1 MAGKL
6 RGGDPQFSYDFGI
19 AVSTATLSKIT
30 RLTGVTLSLA
40 GAYYALQKTA
50 TEYVDTLK
58 PNAMR
63 FGGYLNK
70 MQTMAKLQ
78 DRIAKGQT
86 SFSVQ
91 QQMRGMNDLMSVGIK
106 ASENLDFLD
115 KSAHAMGV
123 SFDEFAGA
131 IANGIRGNM
140 SGLVQMGLLTERST
154 RYFEKYQANTIQRQQ
169 AILNF
174 VKEHKGLQTLIKNDF
189 RTIKDGTAQV
199 SGIWKTFMQSVVGDP
214 RNPDSLYGSV
224 VGVFDKIGGGL
235 SKSLEYIKRAGYMVG
250 RVLGWFVKQIGE
262 FVMWV
267 GRVINKSLDGSKK
280 ILDNYRESTNSL
292 IVWLEFMK
300 LRVVKFFQDYQEPI
314 KTTLKLLLAYKALKT
329 VFLISKA
336 AINSAWAYAAAINSI
351 GGGLYRGIRRPFIR
365 GKWRTGR
372 MLQNPANYRGG
383 GYKAHGLQKGSRKRR
398 WMYIKNMFMKPKTQT
413 KIAASFGML
422 KRSGPIIKTISAAL
436 LNVGKIGLKGI
447 VGGTLGAILLG
458 FEALKIY
465 IKDILG
471 LSEEWDKSMQSIWR
485 FVKSIGTLVSDAIGR
500 KFEKFKT
507 NWDIMGNQ
515 LLTAWNNLV
524 YGIGKTWRDFMRTD
538 VGKML
543 AWFFGMNKANAAA
556 GLAGIT
562 NGFDSAADYINMV
575 NENNNGAH
583 LTEMERLRQR
593 QEETKMLSDIS
604 ALRRQALKARSME
617 DISALVKAAKSDFQI
632 TINLPE
638 GVTDVVAL
646 SDIIIDRLS
655 YEMETK
661 ATRNGEIYQPAVLP
675 SIYGNN

>member
-63 FGGYLNK
+63 FGGYLNT

-131 IANGIRGNM
+131 IAKGIRGNM

-189 RTIKDGTAQV
+189 RTIKDGTAQI

-250 RVLGWFVKQIGE
+250 IVLGWFVKQIGE

-329 VFLISKA
+329 VFLISNA
-336 AINSAWAYAAAINSI
+336 AIDSAWAYAAAINSI

-413 KIAASFGML
+413 RIAAAFGML
-422 KRSGPIIKTISAAL
+422 KRSEPIIKTTNAAL
-436 LNVGKIGLKGI
+436 LNVGKIGLTGI

-485 FVKSIGTLVSDAIGR
+485 FLKSIGTLVSDTIGR
-500 KFEKFKT
+500 KFEKFKS
-507 NWDIMGNQ
+507 NCDIMGNQ

-524 YGIGKTWRDFMRTD
+524 YGIGKTWRNFMRTN

-543 AWFFGMNKANAAA
+543 AWFFGYNKTTVAA
-556 GLAGIT
+556 GLAKIT
-562 NGFDSAADYINMV
+562 GGFDSAADYIDMV
-575 NENNNGAH
+575 NENNKGAH

-593 QEETKMLSDIS
+593 QEETKMLSDLS
-604 ALRRQALKARSME
+604 SLRRQALKARSME
-617 DISALVKAAKSDFQI
+617 DISALVKAAKSNFQI

-661 ATRNGEIYQPAVLP
+661 ATRNGEIYEQYQFGV
-675 SIYGNN
+675 IR

>member
-63 FGGYLNK
+63 FGGYLNT

-189 RTIKDGTAQV
+189 RTIKDGTAQI

-280 ILDNYRESTNSL
+280 ILDNYRESTNSI

-300 LRVVKFFQDYQEPI
+300 LRVVKFFQDYQEPM

-351 GGGLYRGIRRPFIR
+351 GGNVVRGVRSPFRRGRIRT
-365 GKWRTGR
+365 KR
-372 MLQNPANYRGG
+372 MLQLSGNYAGG
-383 GYKAHGLQKGSRKRR
+383 GYKANGLQKGSRARR

-436 LNVGKIGLKGI
+436 LSVGKIGLKGI
-447 VGGTLGAILLG
+447 VGSTLGAILLG

-465 IKDILG
+465 VKDILG

-524 YGIGKTWRDFMRTD
+524 YGISKTWRNFMRTD

-543 AWFFGMNKANAAA
+543 AWFFGYNKTTAAA

-562 NGFDSAADYINMV
+562 GGFDSAADYIDMV
-575 NENNNGAH
+575 NENNKGAH

-593 QEETKMLSDIS
+593 QEETKMLSDLS
-604 ALRRQALKARSME
+604 SLRRQALKARSME

-661 ATRNGEIYQPAVLP
+661 ATRNGEIYEQYQFGV
-675 SIYGNN
+675 IR

>member
-6 RGGDPQFSYDFGI
+6 RGGDPQFSYDFGV
-19 AVSTATLSKIT
+19 AVSTATLSKIS

-63 FGGYLNK
+63 FGGYLNT

-189 RTIKDGTAQV
+189 RTIKDGTAQI

-336 AINSAWAYAAAINSI
+336 AINSAWAYAAAISSI
-351 GGGLYRGIRRPFIR
+351 
-365 GKWRTGR
+365 
-372 MLQNPANYRGG
+372 GG
-383 GYKAHGLQKGSRKRR
+383 GYKAPGLQKGSRKRR

-422 KRSGPIIKTISAAL
+422 KRLGPIIKTISAAL

-447 VGGTLGAILLG
+447 VGSTLGAILLG

-485 FVKSIGTLVSDAIGR
+485 FIKSIGTLVSDAIGR
-500 KFEKFKT
+500 KFEKFKI
-507 NWDIMGNQ
+507 NWDIMGNR
-515 LLTAWNNLV
+515 LLTVWNNLV

-543 AWFFGMNKANAAA
+543 AWFFGMHKASVAA

-575 NENNNGAH
+575 NENNKGAH

-604 ALRRQALKARSME
+604 TLRRQALKARSME
-617 DISALVKAAKSDFQI
+617 DISALVKTAKSDFQI

-661 ATRNGEIYQPAVLP
+661 AARNGEIY
-675 SIYGNN
+675 

>member
-63 FGGYLNK
+63 FGGYLNT
-70 MQTMAKLQ
+70 MQTMAKLR

-189 RTIKDGTAQV
+189 RTIKDGTAQI
-199 SGIWKTFMQSVVGDP
+199 SGIWNTFMQSVVGDP

-329 VFLISKA
+329 VFFISKA
-336 AINSAWAYAAAINSI
+336 AINSAWAYAAAINSC
-351 GGGLYRGIRRPFIR
+351 
-365 GKWRTGR
+365 
-372 MLQNPANYRGG
+372 GG

-422 KRSGPIIKTISAAL
+422 KRLGPIIKTISAAL

-471 LSEEWDKSMQSIWR
+471 LSEEWGKSMQSIWR

-507 NWDIMGNQ
+507 NWDILGNR
-515 LLTAWNNLV
+515 LLTVWNNLV

-575 NENNNGAH
+575 NKNNNGAH

-661 ATRNGEIYQPAVLP
+661 ATRNGEIY
-675 SIYGNN
+675 

>member
-63 FGGYLNK
+63 FGGYLNT

-189 RTIKDGTAQV
+189 RTIKDGTAQI
-199 SGIWKTFMQSVVGDP
+199 SGIWKTFMKSVVGDP

-329 VFLISKA
+329 VLLISKA

-351 GGGLYRGIRRPFIR
+351 
-365 GKWRTGR
+365 
-372 MLQNPANYRGG
+372 GG

-422 KRSGPIIKTISAAL
+422 KRLGPIIKTISAAL

-458 FEALKIY
+458 FKALKIC
-465 IKDILG
+465 IKDIFG

-515 LLTAWNNLV
+515 LLTTWNNLV

-543 AWFFGMNKANAAA
+543 AWFFGMAKANAAA

-661 ATRNGEIYQPAVLP
+661 ATRNGEI
-675 SIYGNN
+675 

>member
-6 RGGDPQFSYDFGI
+6 RGGDPQFSYDFGV

-63 FGGYLNK
+63 FGGYLNT

-131 IANGIRGNM
+131 ISNGIRGNM

-189 RTIKDGTAQV
+189 RTIKDGTAQI

-329 VFLISKA
+329 VFL
-336 AINSAWAYAAAINSI
+336 
-351 GGGLYRGIRRPFIR
+351 R

-556 GLAGIT
+556 GLSGIT

-575 NENNNGAH
+575 NKNNNGAH

>member
-63 FGGYLNK
+63 FGGYLNT

-189 RTIKDGTAQV
+189 RTIKDGTAQI

-336 AINSAWAYAAAINSI
+336 AINSAWAYAAAINSS
-351 GGGLYRGIRRPFIR
+351 GGGLYS
-365 GKWRTGR
+365 
-372 MLQNPANYRGG
+372 GG

-413 KIAASFGML
+413 QIAALFGML

-436 LNVGKIGLKGI
+436 LSVGKIGLKGI

-465 IKDILG
+465 VKDILG

-485 FVKSIGTLVSDAIGR
+485 FLKSIGTLVSDTIGR

-524 YGIGKTWRDFMRTD
+524 YGIGKTWRNFMRTN

-543 AWFFGMNKANAAA
+543 AWFFGYNKTTAAA
-556 GLAGIT
+556 GLAEIT
-562 NGFDSAADYINMV
+562 GGFDSAADYIDMV
-575 NENNNGAH
+575 NENNKGAH

-593 QEETKMLSDIS
+593 QEETKMLSDLS
-604 ALRRQALKARSME
+604 SLRRQALKARSME

-661 ATRNGEIYQPAVLP
+661 ATRNGEIYEQYQFGV
-675 SIYGNN
+675 IR

>member
-63 FGGYLNK
+63 FGGYLNT

-189 RTIKDGTAQV
+189 RTIKDGTAQI

-336 AINSAWAYAAAINSI
+336 AINSAWAYAAAINSS
-351 GGGLYRGIRRPFIR
+351 
-365 GKWRTGR
+365 
-372 MLQNPANYRGG
+372 GG

-413 KIAASFGML
+413 QIAASFGML
-422 KRSGPIIKTISAAL
+422 KRSVPIIKTISAAL

-524 YGIGKTWRDFMRTD
+524 YGIGKTWRDFMRTN

-675 SIYGNN
+675 STYGNN

>member
-6 RGGDPQFSYDFGI
+6 RGGDPQFSYDFGV

-63 FGGYLNK
+63 FGGYLNTI
-70 MQTMAKLQ
+70 QTMAKLQ

-189 RTIKDGTAQV
+189 RTIKDGTAQI

-351 GGGLYRGIRRPFIR
+351 
-365 GKWRTGR
+365 
-372 MLQNPANYRGG
+372 GG

-575 NENNNGAH
+575 NENNKGAH

>member
-63 FGGYLNK
+63 FGGYLNT

-189 RTIKDGTAQV
+189 RTIKDGTAQI

-314 KTTLKLLLAYKALKT
+314 KTD
-329 VFLISKA
+329 
-336 AINSAWAYAAAINSI
+336 
-351 GGGLYRGIRRPFIR
+351 
-365 GKWRTGR
+365 
-372 MLQNPANYRGG
+372 
-383 GYKAHGLQKGSRKRR
+383 RK
-398 WMYIKNMFMKPKTQT
+398 
-413 KIAASFGML
+413 S
-422 KRSGPIIKTISAAL
+422 
-436 LNVGKIGLKGI
+436 
-447 VGGTLGAILLG
+447 
-458 FEALKIY
+458 
-465 IKDILG
+465 
-471 LSEEWDKSMQSIWR
+471 
-485 FVKSIGTLVSDAIGR
+485 
-500 KFEKFKT
+500 
-507 NWDIMGNQ
+507 
-515 LLTAWNNLV
+515 
-524 YGIGKTWRDFMRTD
+524 
-538 VGKML
+538 
-543 AWFFGMNKANAAA
+543 
-556 GLAGIT
+556 
-562 NGFDSAADYINMV
+562 
-575 NENNNGAH
+575 
-583 LTEMERLRQR
+583 
-593 QEETKMLSDIS
+593 
-604 ALRRQALKARSME
+604 
-617 DISALVKAAKSDFQI
+617 
-632 TINLPE
+632 
-638 GVTDVVAL
+638 VV
-646 SDIIIDRLS
+646 
-655 YEMETK
+655 
-661 ATRNGEIYQPAVLP
+661 
-675 SIYGNN
+675 

>member
-63 FGGYLNK
+63 FGGYLNT

-189 RTIKDGTAQV
+189 RTIKDGTAQI

-329 VFLISKA
+329 VFFISKA

-351 GGGLYRGIRRPFIR
+351 
-365 GKWRTGR
+365 
-372 MLQNPANYRGG
+372 GG

-436 LNVGKIGLKGI
+436 LNVGKIGLKGT

>member
-6 RGGDPQFSYDFGI
+6 RGGDPQFSYDFGV

-63 FGGYLNK
+63 FGGYLNT

-189 RTIKDGTAQV
+189 RTIKDGTAQI

-351 GGGLYRGIRRPFIR
+351 E
-365 GKWRTGR
+365 
-372 MLQNPANYRGG
+372 G

-447 VGGTLGAILLG
+447 VGSTLGAILLG
-458 FEALKIY
+458 FEALKSY

-507 NWDIMGNQ
+507 NLDIMGNR
-515 LLTAWNNLV
+515 LLTTWNNLV

-562 NGFDSAADYINMV
+562 NGFDFAADCINIV

-661 ATRNGEIYQPAVLP
+661 ATRNGEI
-675 SIYGNN
+675 

>member
-63 FGGYLNK
+63 FGGYLNT

-189 RTIKDGTAQV
+189 RTIKDGTAQI

-300 LRVVKFFQDYQEPI
+300 LRVVKFFQDYQEPM

-329 VFLISKA
+329 VSL
-336 AINSAWAYAAAINSI
+336 
-351 GGGLYRGIRRPFIR
+351 PFIR
-365 GKWRTGR
+365 GKWRTER
-372 MLQNPANYRGG
+372 MLQNPADYRGG
-383 GYKAHGLQKGSRKRR
+383 GYKAHGLQEGSRKRR

-413 KIAASFGML
+413 QIAASFGML

-447 VGGTLGAILLG
+447 VGSTFGTILLD
-458 FEALKIY
+458 FEVLKIY

-485 FVKSIGTLVSDAIGR
+485 FVKSIGTLVSDVIDR

-515 LLTAWNNLV
+515 LLIAWNNLV

-562 NGFDSAADYINMV
+562 NGFDSAADYINLV
-575 NENNNGAH
+575 NENNKGVH

-661 ATRNGEIYQPAVLP
+661 AIRNGEIYQPAVLP

>member
-63 FGGYLNK
+63 FGGYLNT

-189 RTIKDGTAQV
+189 RTIKDGTAQI

-351 GGGLYRGIRRPFIR
+351 GGG
-365 GKWRTGR
+365 
-372 MLQNPANYRGG
+372 
-383 GYKAHGLQKGSRKRR
+383 YKAHGLQKGSRKRR

-507 NWDIMGNQ
+507 NWDIMGNR

-661 ATRNGEIYQPAVLP
+661 ATRNGEIY
-675 SIYGNN
+675 GNN

>member
-6 RGGDPQFSYDFGI
+6 RGGDPQFSYDFGV

-63 FGGYLNK
+63 FGGYLNT

-189 RTIKDGTAQV
+189 RTIKDGTAQI

-336 AINSAWAYAAAINSI
+336 AINSAWAYAAALNSI
-351 GGGLYRGIRRPFIR
+351 G
-365 GKWRTGR
+365 
-372 MLQNPANYRGG
+372 GG

-398 WMYIKNMFMKPKTQT
+398 WMYSKNMFMKPKTQT
-413 KIAASFGML
+413 EIAASFGML

-471 LSEEWDKSMQSIWR
+471 LSEEWGKSMQSIWR

-507 NWDIMGNQ
+507 NWDIMGNR

-661 ATRNGEIYQPAVLP
+661 ATRNGEIY
-675 SIYGNN
+675 

>member
-63 FGGYLNK
+63 FGGYLNT

-189 RTIKDGTAQV
+189 RTIKDGTAQI

-300 LRVVKFFQDYQEPI
+300 LRVVKFFQDYQEPM

-329 VFLISKA
+329 VSL
-336 AINSAWAYAAAINSI
+336 
-351 GGGLYRGIRRPFIR
+351 PFIR
-365 GKWRTGR
+365 GKWRTER
-372 MLQNPANYRGG
+372 MLQNPADYRGG
-383 GYKAHGLQKGSRKRR
+383 GYKAHGLQEGSRKRR

-413 KIAASFGML
+413 QIAASFGML

-447 VGGTLGAILLG
+447 VGSTFGAILLD
-458 FEALKIY
+458 FEVLKIY

-485 FVKSIGTLVSDAIGR
+485 FVKSIGTLVSDVIDR

-515 LLTAWNNLV
+515 LLIAWNNLV

-562 NGFDSAADYINMV
+562 NGFDSAADYINLV
-575 NENNNGAH
+575 NENNKGVH

-661 ATRNGEIYQPAVLP
+661 AIRNGEIYQPAVLP

>member
-63 FGGYLNK
+63 FGGYLNT

-131 IANGIRGNM
+131 ISNGIRGNM

-189 RTIKDGTAQV
+189 RTIKDGTAQI

-329 VFLISKA
+329 VFL
-336 AINSAWAYAAAINSI
+336 
-351 GGGLYRGIRRPFIR
+351 
-365 GKWRTGR
+365 
-372 MLQNPANYRGG
+372 GG

-398 WMYIKNMFMKPKTQT
+398 WMYIKNMFMEPKTQT

-556 GLAGIT
+556 AGLAGIT

-575 NENNNGAH
+575 NENNKGAH

-661 ATRNGEIYQPAVLP
+661 AIRNGEIYQPAVLP

>member
-63 FGGYLNK
+63 FGGYLNT

-131 IANGIRGNM
+131 ISNGIRGNM

-189 RTIKDGTAQV
+189 RTIKDGTAQI

-351 GGGLYRGIRRPFIR
+351 E
-365 GKWRTGR
+365 
-372 MLQNPANYRGG
+372 G
-383 GYKAHGLQKGSRKRR
+383 GYKAPGLQKGSRKRR
-398 WMYIKNMFMKPKTQT
+398 WVYIKNMFMKPKTQT
-413 KIAASFGML
+413 QIAASFGML

-507 NWDIMGNQ
+507 IWDIMGNQ
-515 LLTAWNNLV
+515 LLTVWNNLV

-575 NENNNGAH
+575 NENNKGAH

-661 ATRNGEIYQPAVLP
+661 AIRNGEIYQPAVLP

>member
-6 RGGDPQFSYDFGI
+6 RGGDPQFSYDFGV

-63 FGGYLNK
+63 FGGYLNT

-131 IANGIRGNM
+131 ISNGIRGNM

-189 RTIKDGTAQV
+189 RTIKDGTAQI
-199 SGIWKTFMQSVVGDP
+199 SGIWKTFMKSVVGDP

-329 VFLISKA
+329 VFLIPKA
-336 AINSAWAYAAAINSI
+336 AIN
-351 GGGLYRGIRRPFIR
+351 
-365 GKWRTGR
+365 WRTGR

-383 GYKAHGLQKGSRKRR
+383 GYRAHGLQKGSRKRR

-413 KIAASFGML
+413 QIAASFGML

-447 VGGTLGAILLG
+447 VGSTLGAILLG

-500 KFEKFKT
+500 TFEKFKT

-524 YGIGKTWRDFMRTD
+524 YGIGKTWRDFMRTG

-575 NENNNGAH
+575 NENNNWAH

>member
-63 FGGYLNK
+63 FGGYLNT

-131 IANGIRGNM
+131 ISNGIRGNM

-189 RTIKDGTAQV
+189 RTIKDGTAQI

-336 AINSAWAYAAAINSI
+336 AINSAGAYAAAINSI
-351 GGGLYRGIRRPFIR
+351 GGGLYRGIR
-365 GKWRTGR
+365 
-372 MLQNPANYRGG
+372 Q
-383 GYKAHGLQKGSRKRR
+383 
-398 WMYIKNMFMKPKTQT
+398 TQT
-413 KIAASFGML
+413 QIAASFGML

-436 LNVGKIGLKGI
+436 LSVGKIGLKDI

-465 IKDILG
+465 VKDILG

-485 FVKSIGTLVSDAIGR
+485 FLKSIGTLVSDTIGR
-500 KFEKFKT
+500 EFEKFKT
-507 NWDIMGNQ
+507 NWDIMGNR
-515 LLTAWNNLV
+515 LLTTWNNLV

-593 QEETKMLSDIS
+593 QEETKMLSDLS
-604 ALRRQALKARSME
+604 SLRRQALKARSME

-661 ATRNGEIYQPAVLP
+661 ATRNGEIY
-675 SIYGNN
+675 

>member
-63 FGGYLNK
+63 FGGYLNT

-131 IANGIRGNM
+131 ISNGIRGNM

-189 RTIKDGTAQV
+189 RTIKDGTAQI

-250 RVLGWFVKQIGE
+250 RVLGWFVSQIGE

-314 KTTLKLLLAYKALKT
+314 KTTIKLLLAYKALKT
-329 VFLISKA
+329 VFLISQA
-336 AINSAWAYAAAINSI
+336 AIDSAWAYAAAINSI
-351 GGGLYRGIRRPFIR
+351 GGGLFRGTRRPFIR
-365 GKWRTGR
+365 GKWRHGR

-398 WMYIKNMFMKPKTQT
+398 RMYAESMFMKPKTQT

-422 KRSGPIIKTISAAL
+422 KRSRPIIKTISAAL
-436 LNVGKIGLKGI
+436 LNVGKRGLTGF
-447 VGGTLGAILLG
+447 VGGTLGATLLG

-485 FVKSIGTLVSDAIGR
+485 FVKSIGTLVSDAIDR
-500 KFEKFKT
+500 KFEKFKIK
-507 NWDIMGNQ
+507 WDIMGNQ
-515 LLTAWNNLV
+515 LLIAWNNLV

-543 AWFFGMNKANAAA
+543 AWFFSMNKAKAAA
-556 GLAGIT
+556 GLASIT
-562 NGFDSAADYINMV
+562 GGFDSAADYIDLV
-575 NENNNGAH
+575 NENNKGAH

-593 QEETKMLSDIS
+593 QKETKMLSDIS
-604 ALRRQALKARSME
+604 TLRRQALKARSME
-617 DISALVKAAKSDFQI
+617 DISALVKAAKSDLQI

>member
-6 RGGDPQFSYDFGI
+6 RGGDPQFSYDFGV

-63 FGGYLNK
+63 FGGYLNT

-131 IANGIRGNM
+131 IANGIRRNM

-189 RTIKDGTAQV
+189 RTIKDGTAQI

-336 AINSAWAYAAAINSI
+336 AINSAWAYAAAISSI
-351 GGGLYRGIRRPFIR
+351 GVGLYRGIRRPFIR

-383 GYKAHGLQKGSRKRR
+383 YRAHGLQKGSIKRR

-413 KIAASFGML
+413 QIAALFGML

-436 LNVGKIGLKGI
+436 LSVGKIGLKGI

-485 FVKSIGTLVSDAIGR
+485 FIKSIGTLVSDVIDR

-524 YGIGKTWRDFMRTD
+524 YGIGKTWRNFMRTG

-543 AWFFGMNKANAAA
+543 AWLFDYNMTTAAA

-562 NGFDSAADYINMV
+562 DGFDSAADYIDMV
-575 NENNNGAH
+575 NENNKGAH

-593 QEETKMLSDIS
+593 QEETKMLSDLS
-604 ALRRQALKARSME
+604 SLRRQALNARSME
-617 DISALVKAAKSDFQI
+617 DINALVKAAKSDFQI

>member
-63 FGGYLNK
+63 FGGYLNT

-189 RTIKDGTAQV
+189 RTIKDGTAQI

-329 VFLISKA
+329 VFL
-336 AINSAWAYAAAINSI
+336 
-351 GGGLYRGIRRPFIR
+351 PFIR
-365 GKWRTGR
+365 GKWRTER
-372 MLQNPANYRGG
+372 MLQNPADYRGG

-413 KIAASFGML
+413 QIAASFGML

-447 VGGTLGAILLG
+447 VGSTFGAILLD
-458 FEALKIY
+458 FEVLKIY

-485 FVKSIGTLVSDAIGR
+485 FVKSIGTLVSDVIDR

-515 LLTAWNNLV
+515 LLIAWNNLV

-562 NGFDSAADYINMV
+562 NGFDSAADYINLV
-575 NENNNGAH
+575 NENNKGAH

>member
-63 FGGYLNK
+63 FGGYLNT

-189 RTIKDGTAQV
+189 RTIKDGTAQI

-329 VFLISKA
+329 VFLSPLIH
-336 AINSAWAYAAAINSI
+336 
-351 GGGLYRGIRRPFIR
+351 

-383 GYKAHGLQKGSRKRR
+383 GYKAYGLQNGSRNRR

-413 KIAASFGML
+413 QIAASFGML
-422 KRSGPIIKTISAAL
+422 KRSGPIIKTICAAL

-447 VGGTLGAILLG
+447 VGSTLGAILLG

-465 IKDILG
+465 VKDILG
-471 LSEEWDKSMQSIWR
+471 LSEEWNKSMQSIWR

-543 AWFFGMNKANAAA
+543 AWFFGMTKANAAA

>member
-6 RGGDPQFSYDFGI
+6 RGGDPQFSYDFGV

-63 FGGYLNK
+63 FGGYLNT

-189 RTIKDGTAQV
+189 RTIKDGTAQI
-199 SGIWKTFMQSVVGDP
+199 SGIWETFRKSVVGDP

-224 VGVFDKIGGGL
+224 VGVFDKIGGRL

-336 AINSAWAYAAAINSI
+336 AINSAWAYAAAMNSI
-351 GGGLYRGIRRPFIR
+351 GGGYE
-365 GKWRTGR
+365 
-372 MLQNPANYRGG
+372 
-383 GYKAHGLQKGSRKRR
+383 AHGLQKGSRKRR

-447 VGGTLGAILLG
+447 VGGTLGATLLG

-471 LSEEWDKSMQSIWR
+471 LSEEWGKSMQSIWR

-507 NWDIMGNQ
+507 NWDIMGNR

-661 ATRNGEIYQPAVLP
+661 ATRNGEIY
-675 SIYGNN
+675 

>member
-6 RGGDPQFSYDFGI
+6 KGGDPQFSYDFGI

-63 FGGYLNK
+63 FGGYLNT

-123 SFDEFAGA
+123 SFDEFSGA

-189 RTIKDGTAQV
+189 RTIKDGTAQI

-329 VFLISKA
+329 VFLFSKA
-336 AINSAWAYAAAINSI
+336 VINSAWAYAAAINSI
-351 GGGLYRGIRRPFIR
+351 GGGLPRV
-365 GKWRTGR
+365 RTGR

-383 GYKAHGLQKGSRKRR
+383 GYKARGLQKGSRKRR
-398 WMYIKNMFMKPKTQT
+398 WMYSKNMFMKPKTQT

-436 LNVGKIGLKGI
+436 LNVGKRGLKGI
-447 VGGTLGAILLG
+447 VGGTLGSILLG
-458 FEALKIY
+458 FEAFKIC

-500 KFEKFKT
+500 KLEKFKA
-507 NWDIMGNQ
+507 NWDIMGNR
-515 LLTAWNNLV
+515 LLTTWNNLV

-543 AWFFGMNKANAAA
+543 AWFFGMTKANAAA

-562 NGFDSAADYINMV
+562 NGFDSATAYINMI
-575 NENNNGAH
+575 NENNKGAH

-593 QEETKMLSDIS
+593 QEETKMLRDIS

-617 DISALVKAAKSDFQI
+617 DVSALVKAAKSDFQI

>member
-19 AVSTATLSKIT
+19 AVSTAALSKIT

-50 TEYVDTLK
+50 TEYVGTLK

-63 FGGYLNK
+63 FGGYLNT

-78 DRIAKGQT
+78 DRIANGQT

-131 IANGIRGNM
+131 ISNGIRGNM

-189 RTIKDGTAQV
+189 RTIKDGTAQI

-224 VGVFDKIGGGL
+224 VGVFGKIGGGL
-235 SKSLEYIKRAGYMVG
+235 SKSLEYIKRAGYMAG

-267 GRVINKSLDGSKK
+267 GRVINKSLGGSKK
-280 ILDNYRESTNSL
+280 ILDNYRESANSL

-314 KTTLKLLLAYKALKT
+314 KTTLKLLLAYKALKM
-329 VFLISKA
+329 VFLIPKA

-351 GGGLYRGIRRPFIR
+351 RG
-365 GKWRTGR
+365 RTGR

-383 GYKAHGLQKGSRKRR
+383 GYKAHGLQKGSGKRR
-398 WMYIKNMFMKPKTQT
+398 WMHIKNMFMKPKTQT

-422 KRSGPIIKTISAAL
+422 KRLGPIIKTISAAL
-436 LNVGKIGLKGI
+436 LSVGKIGLKGI
-447 VGGTLGAILLG
+447 VGSTLGAILLG
-458 FEALKIY
+458 FGALKTY
-465 IKDILG
+465 IKNILG

-485 FVKSIGTLVSDAIGR
+485 FVKSIGTLVSDEIGR
-500 KFEKFKT
+500 KFEKFRI

-515 LLTAWNNLV
+515 LLTVWNNLV

-562 NGFDSAADYINMV
+562 NGFGSAADYIDMF
-575 NENNNGAH
+575 NEYNKGVH

-593 QEETKMLSDIS
+593 QDETKMLSDIS

-617 DISALVKAAKSDFQI
+617 DISALVKAAKSDFRI

-661 ATRNGEIYQPAVLP
+661 TTRNGEIY
-675 SIYGNN
+675 

>member
-6 RGGDPQFSYDFGI
+6 RGGDPQFSYDFGV

-63 FGGYLNK
+63 FGGYLNT

-91 QQMRGMNDLMSVGIK
+91 QQMLGMNDLMSVGIK

-189 RTIKDGTAQV
+189 RTIKDGTAQI

-351 GGGLYRGIRRPFIR
+351 GGG
-365 GKWRTGR
+365 
-372 MLQNPANYRGG
+372 
-383 GYKAHGLQKGSRKRR
+383 YKAHGLQKGSRKRR

-447 VGGTLGAILLG
+447 VGSTLGAILLG

-471 LSEEWDKSMQSIWR
+471 LSEEWDKYMQSIWR

>member
-6 RGGDPQFSYDFGI
+6 RGGDPQFSYDFGV

-63 FGGYLNK
+63 FGGYLNT

-189 RTIKDGTAQV
+189 RTIKDGTAQI

-336 AINSAWAYAAAINSI
+336 AINSAWAYAAAINGI
-351 GGGLYRGIRRPFIR
+351 GGGLDRGIRRPVI
-365 GKWRTGR
+365 
-372 MLQNPANYRGG
+372 
-383 GYKAHGLQKGSRKRR
+383 HDLQKGSRKRR

-447 VGGTLGAILLG
+447 VGSTLGAILLS
-458 FEALKIY
+458 FETLKTY

-485 FVKSIGTLVSDAIGR
+485 FVKSIGTLVSDVIGR

-524 YGIGKTWRDFMRTD
+524 YGIGKMWRDFMRTD

-543 AWFFGMNKANAAA
+543 AWFFGMNKTYAAA
-556 GLAGIT
+556 GFAGIT

>member
-63 FGGYLNK
+63 FGGYLNT

-189 RTIKDGTAQV
+189 RTIKDGTAQI

-336 AINSAWAYAAAINSI
+336 AINSACAYAAAINSI
-351 GGGLYRGIRRPFIR
+351 GGGYE
-365 GKWRTGR
+365 
-372 MLQNPANYRGG
+372 
-383 GYKAHGLQKGSRKRR
+383 AHGLQRGSRKRR

-485 FVKSIGTLVSDAIGR
+485 FVKSIGTLVSDVIGR

-575 NENNNGAH
+575 NENNKGAH

-593 QEETKMLSDIS
+593 QEETKMLSDLS
-604 ALRRQALKARSME
+604 SLRRQALKARSME

>member
-6 RGGDPQFSYDFGI
+6 RGGDPQFSYDFGV

-63 FGGYLNK
+63 FGGYLNT

-189 RTIKDGTAQV
+189 RTIKDGTAQI

-351 GGGLYRGIRRPFIR
+351 GGG
-365 GKWRTGR
+365 
-372 MLQNPANYRGG
+372 
-383 GYKAHGLQKGSRKRR
+383 YKAHGLQKGSRKRR

-447 VGGTLGAILLG
+447 VGSTLGAILLG

-471 LSEEWDKSMQSIWR
+471 LSEEWDKYMQSIWR

>member
-6 RGGDPQFSYDFGI
+6 RGGDPQFSYDFGV

-63 FGGYLNK
+63 FGGYLNT

-131 IANGIRGNM
+131 ISNGIRGNM

-189 RTIKDGTAQV
+189 RTIKDGTAQI

-336 AINSAWAYAAAINSI
+336 AINSAWAYAAAIN
-351 GGGLYRGIRRPFIR
+351 RV
-365 GKWRTGR
+365 
-372 MLQNPANYRGG
+372 GG

-447 VGGTLGAILLG
+447 VGGTLGGILLG

-661 ATRNGEIYQPAVLP
+661 ATRNGEIY
-675 SIYGNN
+675 

>member
-6 RGGDPQFSYDFGI
+6 RGGDPQFSYDFGV

-63 FGGYLNK
+63 FGGYLNT

-189 RTIKDGTAQV
+189 RTIKDGTAQI

-351 GGGLYRGIRRPFIR
+351 GGG
-365 GKWRTGR
+365 
-372 MLQNPANYRGG
+372 
-383 GYKAHGLQKGSRKRR
+383 YKAHGLQKGSRKRR

-422 KRSGPIIKTISAAL
+422 KRLGPIIKTISAAL

-471 LSEEWDKSMQSIWR
+471 LSEEWDKYMQSIWR

-507 NWDIMGNQ
+507 NWDIMGNR

-661 ATRNGEIYQPAVLP
+661 ATRNGEIY
-675 SIYGNN
+675 

>member
-1 MAGKL
+1 MAGIHEAS
-6 RGGDPQFSYDFGI
+6 GG
-19 AVSTATLSKIT
+19 
-30 RLTGVTLSLA
+30 
-40 GAYYALQKTA
+40 
-50 TEYVDTLK
+50 
-58 PNAMR
+58 
-63 FGGYLNK
+63 
-70 MQTMAKLQ
+70 
-78 DRIAKGQT
+78 
-86 SFSVQ
+86 
-91 QQMRGMNDLMSVGIK
+91 
-106 ASENLDFLD
+106 
-115 KSAHAMGV
+115 
-123 SFDEFAGA
+123 
-131 IANGIRGNM
+131 
-140 SGLVQMGLLTERST
+140 
-154 RYFEKYQANTIQRQQ
+154 
-169 AILNF
+169 
-174 VKEHKGLQTLIKNDF
+174 
-189 RTIKDGTAQV
+189 QV
-199 SGIWKTFMQSVVGDP
+199 
-214 RNPDSLYGSV
+214 
-224 VGVFDKIGGGL
+224 
-235 SKSLEYIKRAGYMVG
+235 
-250 RVLGWFVKQIGE
+250 
-262 FVMWV
+262 
-267 GRVINKSLDGSKK
+267 
-280 ILDNYRESTNSL
+280 
-292 IVWLEFMK
+292 
-300 LRVVKFFQDYQEPI
+300 FQDYQEPI

-351 GGGLYRGIRRPFIR
+351 GGGSYRGIRRPFIR
-365 GKWRTGR
+365 GKRRPGR

-398 WMYIKNMFMKPKTQT
+398 WMYTKNMFMKPKTQT
-413 KIAASFGML
+413 KIAALFGML
-422 KRSGPIIKTISAAL
+422 KRLGPIIKTISAAL

-447 VGGTLGAILLG
+447 VGGTLGAILLS

-500 KFEKFKT
+500 KFEKFKI

-515 LLTAWNNLV
+515 LLTVWNNLV

-543 AWFFGMNKANAAA
+543 AWFFGMSKANAAA

-575 NENNNGAH
+575 NENNKGAH

-593 QEETKMLSDIS
+593 QEETKMLSDLS
-604 ALRRQALKARSME
+604 SLRRQALKARSME

-661 ATRNGEIYQPAVLP
+661 ATRNGEIY
-675 SIYGNN
+675 GNN